1 MLTRYIC
8 GGKMNECSKDL
19 AEKARKWVASPEG
32 QESIREAIT
41 EAKKSSRKF
50 NESRQ
55 LDPKILKEVFN
66 I

>member
-1 MLTRYIC
+1 
-8 GGKMNECSKDL
+8 MNECSKDL